1 MGGSRKD
8 TSAGQGPCSKR
19 SKVDIENYRGSLTQ
33 TASREHL
40 PITKE
45 YDATFDG
52 KFYSTF
58 NTTLLSLTTR
68 FHDLVAKQ
76 QEDLE
81 QEPILLEE
89 FWFKSGR

>member
-1 MGGSRKD
+1 MLG
-8 TSAGQGPCSKR
+8 AW
-19 SKVDIENYRGSLTQ
+19 
-33 TASREHL
+33 
-40 PITKE
+40 
-45 YDATFDG
+45 
-52 KFYSTF
+52 
-58 NTTLLSLTTR
+58 TLAYETTR

>member
-1 MGGSRKD
+1 MTIRRFKAVSH
-8 TSAGQGPCSKR
+8 
-19 SKVDIENYRGSLTQ
+19 Q

-89 FWFKSGR
+89 FWFKSGG